1 MNRMNKRERFDA
13 SYFGHNRLRY
23 WVGIRYCMYPKYEH
37 VHVNLCILYTRVNL
51 DFSSLDFE
59 PNEFQKTAHLLA
71 GFLLG
76 GNRLGCWG
84 GMKEMKWNG
93 EMKWKTGE
101 KFLSSKCKE
110 CADDDFYPC
119 FFHAICNM
127 SVSRIL
133 LQTWLDLPLELSWNS
148 LPSLNRINSRKMLDV
163 YRGHEMENWREK
175 FLSSKSNMCADD
187 DAYRF
192 FSIPYATCRF
202 GNLLQ
207 MWLDG

>member
-1 MNRMNKRERFDA
+1 MTSSCSCCLNLEQVMRQWSLCESKLQQFWPKFVSVGRKAHNSCNQCIISSMNRMNGRERFDA
-13 SYFGHNRLRY
+13 SYFGHNRL
-23 WVGIRYCMYPKYEH
+23 
-37 VHVNLCILYTRVNL
+37 
-51 DFSSLDFE
+51 
-59 PNEFQKTAHLLA
+59 
-71 GFLLG
+71 
-76 GNRLGCWG
+76 
-84 GMKEMKWNG
+84 
-93 EMKWKTGE
+93 
-101 KFLSSKCKE
+101 
-110 CADDDFYPC
+110 
-119 FFHAICNM
+119 
-127 SVSRIL
+127 L